1 MLQPT
6 PATFAEQ
13 IDVLRAL
20 DEDADAAVIA
30 NEAYREEVVRAM
42 ERVDTARN
50 RMRELEVRQRVP
62 RAR

>member
-30 NEAYREEVVRAM
+30 NEAYREQVVKAM

-62 RAR
+62 